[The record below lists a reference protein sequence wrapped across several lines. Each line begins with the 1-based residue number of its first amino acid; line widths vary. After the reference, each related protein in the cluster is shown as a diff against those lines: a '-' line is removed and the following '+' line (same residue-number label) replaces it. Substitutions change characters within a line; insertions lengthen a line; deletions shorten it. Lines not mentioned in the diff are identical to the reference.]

1 MLPSDRERA
10 PVLQWL
16 GIFLAPAV
24 FFAHLEIGYLL
35 LPWACTTRQELWVHL
50 VAIVAVL
57 LAAAGVATA
66 WLARA
71 RGESAQPDDGAGMAP
86 RTRFMGDVG
95 LGISAVLTL
104 ILLAQAVAGFFLSSC
119 Q

>member
-1 MLPSDRERA
+1 MTSDAERA

-16 GIFLAPAV
+16 GVFLAPAV
-24 FFAHLEIGYLL
+24 FFSHLEIGYVL

-50 VAIVAVL
+50 VAILAVL
-57 LAAAGVATA
+57 LAAAGVVAA

-71 RGESAQPDDGAGMAP
+71 RSASPEPDDGAGVVP
-86 RTRFMGDVG
+86 RTRFLGDVG
-95 LGISAVLTL
+95 LGISGLLTL
-104 ILLAQAVAGFFLSSC
+104 IPLMQAVGGFLISSC

>member
-1 MLPSDRERA
+1 MTHDGERA

-24 FFAHLEIGYLL
+24 FFAHLEIAYNL
-35 LPWACTTRQELWVHL
+35 LPWACTTRQELWVHV
-50 VAIVAVL
+50 VAIVAVV
-57 LAAAGVATA
+57 LAAAGVAA
-66 WLARA
+66 GWLARA
-71 RGESAQPDDGAGMAP
+71 QGESAQRGDGAGVAP
-86 RTRFMGDVG
+86 RTRFMGEVG

-104 ILLAQAVAGFFLSSC
+104 ILLAQGIAGFFLTSC